1 MAKDERPN
9 AAEKGKG
16 KVDDVREL
24 NGDKKESK
32 EGKPLVNG
40 KKDDEPKEG
49 VEAAYFPRQPRWR
62 LRADEYRD
70 ARRSQ

>member
-24 NGDKKESK
+24 NGDRKENK
-32 EGKPLVNG
+32 EGKPLING
-40 KKDDEPKEG
+40 KKDEELKEG
-49 VEAAYFPRQPRWR
+49 MAVIYFLRCSQSR
-62 LRADEYRD
+62 LRADDYGD
-70 ARRSQ
+70 GRRSQ